1 MKQLFKLTSL
11 FVSALLL
18 GGCSVNLVLSNPAV
32 SDTVKTSEQLNVY
45 FLDVGQ
51 GDSEFIELPD
61 GKSMLIDAG
70 TSDSAEYIIDFIHD
84 RGISKLD
91 YVIATHPH
99 ADHIGSMAKV
109 LDSFDIGTVYMPDA
123 AADTRTFEKMLDV
136 IENKSIK
143 TSEAKAGVSVLN
155 GDDISAELLAPCS
168 TDYEDLNNYS
178 AVLKL
183 NYGNT
188 SFLFMGDAEE
198 LSEKEISGD
207 VRCDVIKVGHHGSNT
222 SSSPDFV
229 SRTKAKY
236 AIISAGK
243 GNNYGLPKD
252 KILKRWKAAGAEI
265 LRTDKD
271 GTIAFTSDGSTV
283 QRMSDI
289 PRFIAKGL
297 IPINF

>member
-18 GGCSVNLVLSNPAV
+18 GGCSVNLDLYNPAV

-289 PRFIAKGL
+289 P
-297 IPINF
+297 

>member
-18 GGCSVNLVLSNPAV
+18 GGCSVNLDLYNPAV

-155 GDDISAELLAPCS
+155 RDDISAELLAPCS

-289 PRFIAKGL
+289 P
-297 IPINF
+297 